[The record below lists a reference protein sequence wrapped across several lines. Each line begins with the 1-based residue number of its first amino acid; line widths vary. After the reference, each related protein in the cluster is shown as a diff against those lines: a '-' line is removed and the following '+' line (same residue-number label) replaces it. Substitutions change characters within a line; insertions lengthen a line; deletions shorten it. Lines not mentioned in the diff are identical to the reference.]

1 MKEIMVTEEMPRQ
14 QKRTNIYIPDEETW
28 AWAQYRAKILGYE
41 TTSDYLFDLIKF
53 DKQNNILK
61 KK

>member
-1 MKEIMVTEEMPRQ
+1 MNNLMVTEEMPRK
-14 QKRTNIYIPDEETW
+14 QKRTNIYIPDEEVW

-53 DKQNNILK
+53 DKQNIVLK

>member
-1 MKEIMVTEEMPRQ
+1 MGNNVIRKFS
-14 QKRTNIYIPDEETW
+14 RTNIFIIDEELW

-41 TTSDYLFDLIKF
+41 STSEYLFQLIRH
-53 DKQNNILK
+53 DKENNVLK

>member
-1 MKEIMVTEEMPRQ
+1 MVIEEMPRT

-28 AWAQYRAKILGYE
+28 AWAQYRAKTLGYKSS
-41 TTSDYLFDLIKF
+41 SDYLFDLIKF

>member
-1 MKEIMVTEEMPRQ
+1 MVTEEMPRK
-14 QKRTNIYIPDEETW
+14 QKRTNMYIPDEEAW

-41 TTSDYLFDLIKF
+41 TTLRLSFQDLIKA
-53 DKQNNILK
+53 DKQLNILK